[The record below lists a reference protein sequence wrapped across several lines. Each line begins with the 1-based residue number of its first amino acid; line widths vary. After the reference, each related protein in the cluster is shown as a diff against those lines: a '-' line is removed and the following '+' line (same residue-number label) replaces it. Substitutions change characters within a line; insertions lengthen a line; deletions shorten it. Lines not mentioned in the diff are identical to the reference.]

1 MELYALFSMSSTTP
15 QSFAFI
21 GSGPLPLT
29 SLCIADILDKEDS
42 TTPLRIHNIDRDER
56 AILLS
61 SSLCRSLGR
70 RARSMT
76 FSCTDASEG
85 QDLKNFDVVYLAALV
100 GSTKEQKGEII
111 SDVARRM
118 RAGALLVLRSAH
130 SLRSLLYPV
139 FLPPLPPAKSR
150 ELEC

>member
-1 MELYALFSMSSTTP
+1 
-15 QSFAFI
+15 
-21 GSGPLPLT
+21 
-29 SLCIADILDKEDS
+29 
-42 TTPLRIHNIDRDER
+42 
-56 AILLS
+56 
-61 SSLCRSLGR
+61 
-70 RARSMT
+70 MT

-85 QDLKNFDVVYLAALV
+85 QDLKDFDVVYLAALV

-139 FLPPLPPAKSR
+139 FLPPLPPAKPR